1 MAAVAALSVAWW
13 TTRRVLPPTTGEI
26 LTAVH
31 APVVVT
37 RDAEHVPHIRAANI
51 EDALFAQGYITAQE
65 RLFQMD
71 YMRRQ
76 AAGELAA
83 IFGSRALTS
92 DTEMRRLRLRR
103 VAAMHAANLTPVER
117 QALAAYAR
125 GVNYFIEQ
133 NLGRLPVE
141 FTLLEYDPAPWS
153 IQDSVLVG
161 LEMARTL
168 SLSFREEILKSS
180 LLSVGEPALVQQLF
194 PLRTGLE
201 PQPGSN
207 AWAVSGAHTQSGK
220 PLLAGDP
227 HLAFTLPG
235 IWYEIHLQAP
245 GLNVT
250 GASLPGAPAV
260 IIGHN
265 DHFAWSNTNLH
276 FDVSDLYKEQT
287 NLPAGVARFEN
298 SLERLRV
305 EQEVIAVRGS
315 RPVTIAVISSRHGPI
330 MGAEGNQ
337 QLALRWTA
345 TDPGGFTFP
354 FLELNM
360 AKNWNEFRAALSR
373 FAGPAQNYV
382 YADREGNIG
391 YQAAGRLP
399 IREGFSGDVP
409 ADGASGK
416 FEWKGYIPFEDL
428 PSYYNPPSGFVVT
441 ANENPFPA
449 SYRYPVSG
457 YFSPHYRAAQI
468 HSRLR
473 KRTKWDAPGMAS
485 IQRDVYSAFHHFLA
499 RELARV
505 GKARGSANPK
515 MAEAGD
521 LLATWNGLMEP
532 DAPQPYI
539 VKLTYDHLRRAI
551 VDRAAPG
558 RGASC
563 NEGIGYAVVERLLR
577 QRPKEWFSDYDAVL
591 LRAFTAALDE
601 GDRIINL
608 NPGRWRYGPHNQLK
622 LSHPILGDLKW
633 VGGLLFT
640 IGPAPMPGAATTV
653 FQFSGRVGPSMRL
666 IADLADWDRS
676 TLTTP
681 TGQSGLVLSGHY
693 RDRWEPYIGGH
704 ELPWR
709 FTNPT
714 GDQLTLK
721 PNQPAR

>member
-1 MAAVAALSVAWW
+1 MAAVAALSLTWW
-13 TTRRVLPPTTGEI
+13 TTRRVLPATSGEI
-26 LTAVH
+26 LTGVR
-31 APVVVT
+31 APVTIT
-37 RDAEHVPHIRAANI
+37 RDAEHVAHIRAANV
-51 EDALFAQGYITAQE
+51 EDALFAQGYLTAQE

-92 DTEMRRLRLRR
+92 DTEMRRLRMRR
-103 VAAMHAANLTPVER
+103 AAAMHAANLNPIER

-125 GVNYFIEQ
+125 GVNRFLEE
-133 NLGRLPVE
+133 NSGRLPVE

-153 IQDSVLVG
+153 ITDSILIG

-168 SLSFREEILKSS
+168 SLSFREEILKSG

-207 AWAVSGAHTQSGK
+207 AWAISGTHTQSGK
-220 PLLAGDP
+220 PLLSGDP
-227 HLAFTLPG
+227 HLQFTLPG
-235 IWYEIHLQAP
+235 IWYQIHLQAP
-245 GLNVT
+245 GLDVT

-265 DHFAWSNTNLH
+265 ADIAWSNTNLH
-276 FDVSDLYKEQT
+276 FDVSDLYKEQV
-287 NLPAGVARFEN
+287 NLAAGVTRFEN
-298 SLERLRV
+298 GLDRVRV
-305 EQEVIAVRGS
+305 EQEVIAVRGG
-315 RPVTIAVISSRHGPI
+315 RPVTIAVASTRHGPL

-337 QLALRWTA
+337 QLALRWNA
-345 TDPGGFTFP
+345 TEPGGFSFP

-360 AKNWNEFRAALSR
+360 ARNWSEFRAALSR

-399 IREGFSGDVP
+399 IRDGYAGDVP
-409 ADGASGK
+409 VDGASGK
-416 FEWKGYIPFEDL
+416 FEWKGFIPFEDL
-428 PSYYNPPSGFVVT
+428 PSAFNPPSGIIVT
-441 ANENPFPA
+441 ANENPFPPN
-449 SYRYPVSG
+449 YRYPVSG

-468 HSRLR
+468 QARLR
-473 KRTKWDAPGMAS
+473 KRAKWDAAGMAS
-485 IQRDVYSAFHHFLA
+485 VQRDVYSAFHHYLA
-499 RELARV
+499 GELARL

-515 MAEAGD
+515 MAEASD
-521 LLATWNGLMEP
+521 LLANWNGLMEP
-532 DAPQPYI
+532 DAAQPYI
-539 VKLTYDHLRRAI
+539 VKLTYEHLRRAI

-558 RGASC
+558 RGVSY
-563 NEGIGYAVVERLLR
+563 NQGIGYAVVERLLR
-577 QRPKEWFSDYDAVL
+577 QRPKEWFGDFDALL
-591 LRAFTAALDE
+591 LRAFTAALEE
-601 GDRIINL
+601 GDRVVSL

-622 LSHPILGDLKW
+622 LSHPLLGDVKW
-633 VGGLLFT
+633 IGGLFT
-640 IGPAPMPGAATTV
+640 IGPAPMPGAPTTV

-666 IADLADWDRS
+666 TADLGEWERS

-693 RDRWEPYIGGH
+693 RDHWDTYIGGG

-709 FTNPT
+709 FANAK
-714 GDQLTLK
+714 GDELTLR
-721 PNQPAR
+721 PSPSPR